1 MKEIQEAQMV
11 PRLIGRNAQPKSYAF
26 PLNEEDLNMLKMMS
40 HDLRGSLLSISATL
54 KLLSRGYYGG
64 VDEGAEEKLKELFEK
79 VTRLIGMSEECLGR
93 VYSAA
98 SESEVKQ
105 EVLDLRKD
113 IIHPVL
119 EELSSEIKD
128 HHLRIDNRLE
138 HVPTRQIPIKANRV
152 WLKTI
157 FRNLLKNAIQY
168 CDSGGTIAFGFEIR
182 GSSYRLNV
190 YNSGKPIPEG
200 WRDNLFTK
208 VLPVENNRNPSPHG
222 MGIGLYLIKRIIQ
235 KLGGNIW
242 YEPKEHGS
250 NFVLTLPIGAH

>member
-1 MKEIQEAQMV
+1 MKENQEAQRG
-11 PRLIGRNAQPKSYAF
+11 PRLIGGDAQPKSYARPF
-26 PLNEEDLNMLKMMS
+26 NEEALNMLKIMT
-40 HDLRGSLLSISATL
+40 HDFRGSLVSISATL
-54 KLLSRGYYGG
+54 KLLSRGYYGRM
-64 VDEGAEEKLKELFEK
+64 DEGVEKKVKELLEK
-79 VTRLIGMSEECLGR
+79 MTFLIGMSEECVGR
-93 VYSAA
+93 VLSA
-98 SESEVKQ
+98 EGHLEVKQ

-138 HVPTRQIPIKANRV
+138 QVPTQRIPIKANRV

-168 CDSGGTIAFGFEIR
+168 GDSGGTIAFGFEIR

-200 WRDNLFTK
+200 WRDKLFTK
-208 VLPVENNRNPSPHG
+208 IAPIGSGINPSNHG
-222 MGIGLYLIKRIIQ
+222 MGIGLFLIKRIIK

-242 YEPKEHGS
+242 YEAKEHGS
-250 NFVLTLPIGAH
+250 NFVLTLPIEVH